1 MRVFKR
7 LSCLIILYIHNHKF
21 KMRTTT
27 ILFIFL
33 CINLSLFAQEKKVL
47 ITAEKKIIN
56 IFTKINIY
64 EKEENSKVGEMFK
77 NGLGKKKFIIN
88 TFDYDPSSVDTDSVT
103 IKDMQQKNIS
113 DYLLTIIVFSV
124 KKSIDKDDSYG
135 KVEPVYKI
143 RYTLYNS
150 KNNQILADFF
160 QISGIRYD
168 YFQEMLKKKGVS
180 L

>member
-1 MRVFKR
+1 
-7 LSCLIILYIHNHKF
+7 
-21 KMRTTT
+21 MRTITT
-27 ILFIFL
+27 LFILLF
-33 CINLSLFAQEKKVL
+33 INLSLYSQEKKAIIVP
-47 ITAEKKIIN
+47 EKKIIN

-64 EKEENSKVGEMFK
+64 DKEENSKVGEMFK
-77 NGLGKKKFIIN
+77 KGLGKKKFIIN
-88 TFDYDPSSVDTDSVT
+88 TFDYDPSSVDTDSIT

-113 DYLLTIIVFSV
+113 DYLLTVIVFSV

-160 QISGIRYD
+160 QISGISYE
-168 YFQEMLKKKGVS
+168 YFQEMLKKKGVT

>member
-1 MRVFKR
+1 MK
-7 LSCLIILYIHNHKF
+7 II
-21 KMRTTT
+21 TT
-27 ILFIFL
+27 LFAVLFV
-33 CINLSLFAQEKKVL
+33 NLSISAQEKKAI
-47 ITAEKKIIN
+47 ITPERKIIN

-64 EKEENSKVGEMFK
+64 DKEENSKVGEMFQK
-77 NGLGKKKFIIN
+77 GLGKKKFVVN
-88 TFDYDPSSVDTDSVT
+88 TFDYDPSSVDTDSTT
-103 IKDMQQKNIS
+103 IKGIQQKNIS
-113 DYLLTIIVFSV
+113 DYLLTVIVFSV

-160 QISGIRYD
+160 QISGVSYE
-168 YFQEMLKKKGVS
+168 YFQEMLKKKGIT